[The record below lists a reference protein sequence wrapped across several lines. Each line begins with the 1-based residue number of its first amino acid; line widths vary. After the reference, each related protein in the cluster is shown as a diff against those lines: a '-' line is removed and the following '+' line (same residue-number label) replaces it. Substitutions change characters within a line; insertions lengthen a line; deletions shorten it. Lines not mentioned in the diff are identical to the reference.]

1 MTGIYP
7 DIPAVFYVCNRKMD
21 RQLLWFSDIVQCITE
36 TAKWKYPVL
45 SDSLCF
51 QFSALK
57 GFTVAVG
64 DPPIDFCVL
73 ASRDN
78 EPNALRFALV
88 EDLFVDER
96 RMLSVAHH

>member
-64 DPPIDFCVL
+64 DTPIDFCV
-73 ASRDN
+73 
-78 EPNALRFALV
+78 FQ
-88 EDLFVDER
+88 
-96 RMLSVAHH
+96 

>member
-64 DPPIDFCVL
+64 DTPIDFCGENSQAGRNRGEYGCVRQDCTVK
-73 ASRDN
+73 AGN
-78 EPNALRFALV
+78 GT
-88 EDLFVDER
+88 
-96 RMLSVAHH
+96 